1 MLEGMSQEVSLM
13 SIKELAS
20 KDSVYRYRKQIEY
33 VMNDI
38 VEQVNSQLVDL
49 RPFIKFIGYKF
60 EDLVFDLKSM
70 LF

>member
-1 MLEGMSQEVSLM
+1 MSQEVSMM
-13 SIKELAS
+13 SFKEFSS

-33 VMNDI
+33 VLNDI